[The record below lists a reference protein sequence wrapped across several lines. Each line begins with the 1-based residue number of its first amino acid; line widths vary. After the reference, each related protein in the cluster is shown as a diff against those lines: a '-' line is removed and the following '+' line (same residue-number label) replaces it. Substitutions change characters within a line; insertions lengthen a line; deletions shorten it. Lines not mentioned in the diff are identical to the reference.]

1 MTPAQGVVVLVLASG
16 RGERFAASGARVH
29 KLQALLGGK
38 PVLQR
43 TLDAVRASGLAWHLE
58 DQGHPGMGDSIA
70 AAVRATPGAAG
81 WLLLPGDLPLVQPST
96 LVQVAQALSAGRVV
110 VPRHQGERGHPVG
123 FPADCREALLA
134 LRGDKGAF
142 AVVQARL
149 AQGAVTLL
157 DTQDAGTVTDI
168 DTMDDL
174 AHAERLLAQASRQ
187 THEPR
192 Y

>member
-1 MTPAQGVVVLVLASG
+1 MTPAPGVVVLVLASG

-168 DTMDDL
+168 DTLEDL
-174 AHAERLLAQASRQ
+174 THAERLLAQASHQ